1 METTLREKEKEPA
14 VPYIPPGNGSGN
26 GGGGWGGGIPHNR
39 SNYSIPIHPA
49 KFGLWLFIA
58 ASMMLFAAFTSAYIV
73 RSGAG
78 DWLRFGI
85 PTVMQIGTVALIFSS
100 LTIHIALRSIKA
112 GSISSFKTSI
122 VLTLLLAVVFVS
134 GQVLGWQSLR
144 LSGLYLDTNAS
155 SAFFYM
161 ITVTHLVHV
170 IGGMA
175 ALLFVTTKGLLGR
188 YTQNNRLGVE
198 LCATYWHFLGALWV
212 YLALFITFT

>member
-1 METTLREKEKEPA
+1 METIVREKEKIPA

-26 GGGGWGGGIPHNR
+26 GGGGWGGGISHSR
-39 SNYSIPIHPA
+39 SNYSIPIQPA

-73 RSGAG
+73 RSGAS

-85 PTVMQIGTVALIFSS
+85 PTVMWIGTIALIFSS
-100 LTIHIALRSIKA
+100 ISIHAALKSIKA
-112 GSISSFKTSI
+112 GNIPSFKTSI
-122 VLTLLLAVVFVS
+122 VLTLFLAVVFVG

-144 LSGLYLDTNAS
+144 QTGLYLDTNAS

-188 YTQNNRLGVE
+188 YSRNNRLGVE
-198 LCATYWHFLGALWV
+198 LCVTYWHFLGALWV